1 MKGDMYK
8 VYTGFIKV
16 SKFFGVKAGRSVWT
30 ERYIYTRPYQ
40 DYTLAVDE
48 LKYLRD
54 SIVPALGAKIIGYAI
69 ESSLVQEE
77 EF

>member
-16 SKFFGVKAGRSVWT
+16 SKFFGVKAGRSVWK
-30 ERYIYTRPYQ
+30 ECYIYTRPYQ
-40 DYTLAVDE
+40 NYTLAVDE

-54 SIVPALGAKIIGYAI
+54 SIVSALGAKIIGYDI
-69 ESSLVQEE
+69 ETSLVQEE

>member
-1 MKGDMYK
+1 MYK

-16 SKFFGVKAGRSVWT
+16 SKFFGVKAGRSVWK
-30 ERYIYTRPYQ
+30 ECYIYTRPYQ
-40 DYTLAVDE
+40 DYTLAVEE

-54 SIVPALGAKIIGYAI
+54 SILPALGVKIIGYTI
-69 ESSLVQEE
+69 ETSLVQEE

>member
-16 SKFFGVKAGRSVWT
+16 SKFFGVKAGRSVWK
-30 ERYIYTRPYQ
+30 ECYIYTRPYQ
-40 DYTLAVDE
+40 NYTLAVDE

-54 SIVPALGAKIIGYAI
+54 SIVPALGAKIIGYDI
-69 ESSLVQEE
+69 ETSLVQEE
-77 EF
+77 DF

>member
-1 MKGDMYK
+1 MKGDMCK
-8 VYTGFIKV
+8 IYTGFIKV
-16 SKFFGVKAGRSVWT
+16 SKFFGIKAGRSVWK
-30 ERYIYTRPYQ
+30 ECYIYTRPYQ

-54 SIVPALGAKIIGYAI
+54 SIVPALGAKIIGYSI
-69 ESSLVQEE
+69 ETSLVQEE